1 MRLAAFSLHASL
13 PPMPRVLVVD
23 DDPSYLLILER
34 LCRACGA
41 DVVTTS
47 SADEARSALRR
58 ETFDLLLL
66 DLQLD
71 RHEGLPL
78 IAEVEHDPQLAPK
91 AVVVTGFSVVAPVFT
106 KLPIVDKGR
115 LEDLSTYLRKML
127 GSYGPAGSS

>member
-1 MRLAAFSLHASL
+1 
-13 PPMPRVLVVD
+13 MPRVLVVD
-23 DDPSYLLILER
+23 DDPSYLMILER

-47 SADEARSALRR
+47 SADEARRALQR
-58 ETFDLLLL
+58 EKIDLLLL

-71 RHEGLPL
+71 RQEGLPL
-78 IAEVEHDPQLAPK
+78 IAEVEHDPLLAPK

-106 KLPIVDKGR
+106 NLPIVDKGK

-127 GSYGPAGSS
+127 GPGGPAGPS